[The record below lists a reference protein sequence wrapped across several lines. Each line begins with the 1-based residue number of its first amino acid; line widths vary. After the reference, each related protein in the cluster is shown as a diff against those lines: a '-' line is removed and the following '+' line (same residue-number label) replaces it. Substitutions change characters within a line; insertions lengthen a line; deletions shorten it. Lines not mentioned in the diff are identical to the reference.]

1 MRRQLTMRDGRFL
14 ELMAPF
20 GHIILLGFT
29 SEPLNMPFLPIML
42 KEISIHG
49 ALTSKPH
56 EFDAMLEFA
65 SRNGIVPTIEEFSLT
80 EDGAAAA
87 IARLK
92 DGSIRYR
99 GVLVS

>member
-1 MRRQLTMRDGRFL
+1 
-14 ELMAPF
+14 MAPF
-20 GHIILLGFT
+20 GHIILLGL
-29 SEPLNMPFLPIML
+29 SNEPLNLPYPLIMA

-49 ALTSKPH
+49 ATTSKPN

-65 SRNGIVPTIEEFSLT
+65 SKHRIRPIVEEFPMT
-80 EDGAAAA
+80 EEGAAVATA
-87 IARLK
+87 KLM

>member
-1 MRRQLTMRDGRFL
+1 
-14 ELMAPF
+14 
-20 GHIILLGFT
+20 
-29 SEPLNMPFLPIML
+29 ML

-49 ALTSKPH
+49 ALSSTPS

-65 SRNGIVPTIEEFSLT
+65 SKHDVKPIVEEFPMT
-80 EDGAAAA
+80 EEGAATA
-87 IARLK
+87 IAKLK

>member
-1 MRRQLTMRDGRFL
+1 
-14 ELMAPF
+14 MAPF
-20 GHIILLGFT
+20 SHIILLGLT
-29 SEPLNMPFLPIML
+29 TEPLNLPYLSIML

-49 ALTSKPH
+49 ALSSTPK

-65 SRNGIVPTIEEFSLT
+65 SKHDVRPVVEEFPMT
-80 EDGAAAA
+80 EEGAAAA
-87 IARLK
+87 FTKLQ